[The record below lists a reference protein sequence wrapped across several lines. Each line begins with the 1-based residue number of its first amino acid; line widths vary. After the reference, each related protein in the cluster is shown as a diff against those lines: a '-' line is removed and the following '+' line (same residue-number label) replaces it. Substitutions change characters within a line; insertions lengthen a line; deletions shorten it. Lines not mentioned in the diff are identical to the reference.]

1 MVGARGDWGD
11 LGMASR
17 MRKISSARP
26 HDITLASSWQI
37 SAGSARKG
45 GCGAGRRVPRPT
57 GEGYLVNSEGVA
69 RLDHAGR
76 VFAIKPAR
84 EL

>member
-1 MVGARGDWGD
+1 
-11 LGMASR
+11 MASLT
-17 MRKISSARP
+17 RKISSARS
-26 HDITLASSWQI
+26 HDIMLASSRQI

-69 RLDHAGR
+69 RLAHTGH
-76 VFAIKPAR
+76 VFAINELR